1 MSGGVILGLKVSK
14 RKPMG
19 TEVGWRAASGILQS
33 MVRLP
38 KVESWQPQSWEPPA
52 ELALGWLSERQL
64 ILRMECKATVQQP
77 RSRELML

>member
-1 MSGGVILGLKVSK
+1 MGVGV
-14 RKPMG
+14 
-19 TEVGWRAASGILQS
+19 EWRAASGILQS

-38 KVESWQPQSWEPPA
+38 KVEGWQPQSWEPPD
-52 ELALGWLSERQL
+52 EPALGWLSEQL